1 MCRGALIHTIM
12 FADEVV
18 NMNGLQLVQS
28 APDEVLDTGSFSS
41 INKVLAVL
49 GLKSFGAGLVK
60 AVGIEEGPD

>member
-1 MCRGALIHTIM
+1 MTHTIV

-18 NMNGLQLVQS
+18 NMDGLQLVQS

-49 GLKSFGAGLVK
+49 GLSSFGAGLVK
-60 AVGIEEGPD
+60 VVGHEEGPD